1 MVARLKSLRERANV
15 SQRALAEH
23 LGISQQSINKYENH
37 GIEPDIETLIQ
48 IAEYFNVS
56 VDYRIGHSETSL
68 LAEPVSNIQ
77 LSVSELKLINSYRK
91 LDPNERQSILY
102 VIDNYLKK

>member
-56 VDYRIGHSETSL
+56 VDYLIGHSETSL